1 MAKERAEKLHKKA
14 EKPEKKVSKD
24 KVKKQKKEKKSK
36 RAETPED
43 SNNEPSKLEDTPA
56 AAEEPS
62 AESVPEVKPKKEK
75 KRSDEK
81 AEKSK
86 KKEKKSKKAALEEAV
101 ADSASNSTELPV
113 RPISKDSDPDSS
125 DNDNNG
131 PALFTIDTKPTPID
145 PSSIPQKAVDAADED
160 DEMALSDG
168 ESKGPSKMKP
178 PTGLNRQARRRIRM
192 IEQQREKI
200 AKELGADAGPDEVQ
214 AKLDRWVEDYDGK
227 AAARIDKKKRRKD
240 KEAARI
246 RNKKGKLLTGRRLK
260 ERKKV
265 LDKMDKKASKR
276 QGLSAQNAA

>member
-36 RAETPED
+36 RVDTPEESD
-43 SNNEPSKLEDTPA
+43 NEFVKIEDTPA
-56 AAEEPS
+56 AAEKSS
-62 AESVPEVKPKKEK
+62 AESVSEVKPKKE
-75 KRSDEK
+75 
-81 AEKSK
+81 

-101 ADSASNSTELPV
+101 ADRASNGAKLPA
-113 RPISKDSDPDSS
+113 RPISKDSDSDSDSDSS
-125 DNDNNG
+125 DDDDNG
-131 PALFTIDTKPTPID
+131 AALFAIDTKPTPID
-145 PSSIPQKAVDAADED
+145 PNSIPQKANDAADED
-160 DEMALSDG
+160 DEMSLDG

-178 PTGLNRQARRRIRM
+178 PTGLNRQARRRIRL
-192 IEQQREKI
+192 IEKQREKI
-200 AKELGADAGPDEVQ
+200 AKDLGAGAGADEVQ
-214 AKLDRWVEDYDGK
+214 AKLDKWVEDYDSK
-227 AAARIDKKKRRKD
+227 AAARLEKKQRRKE

-276 QGLSAQNAA
+276 QGLSAQNSA

>member
-36 RAETPED
+36 RVETPED
-43 SNNEPSKLEDTPA
+43 SDNEPSKLQDTPA
-56 AAEEPS
+56 AAEESS
-62 AESVPEVKPKKEK
+62 AESAPEAKLKKEK
-75 KRSDEK
+75 KRPDKK

-101 ADSASNSTELPV
+101 ADGASNDTKLPV
-113 RPISKDSDPDSS
+113 RPISKDSDSDSDSS
-125 DNDNNG
+125 DDDNG

-145 PSSIPQKAVDAADED
+145 PNTIPQKADAADED
-160 DEMALSDG
+160 DETYLSDG
-168 ESKGPSKMKP
+168 EPKGPSKIKP
-178 PTGLNRQARRRIRM
+178 PTGLNRQARRRIRI
-192 IEQQREKI
+192 IERQREKI
-200 AKELGADAGPDEVQ
+200 TKELGADAGADDVQ
-214 AKLDRWVEDYDGK
+214 ARLDRWVEDYDSK
-227 AAARIDKKKRRKD
+227 AAARMDKKKRRKD

-265 LDKMDKKASKR
+265 LDKMDRKASKR